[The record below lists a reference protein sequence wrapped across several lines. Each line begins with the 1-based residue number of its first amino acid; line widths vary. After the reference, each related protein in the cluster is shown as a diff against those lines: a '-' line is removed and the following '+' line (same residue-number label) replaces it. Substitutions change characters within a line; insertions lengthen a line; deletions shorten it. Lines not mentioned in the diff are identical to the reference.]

1 MRMRGVATGIVL
13 VLTACGAGSGTP
25 GSTARSIGTQPGGL
39 SFAGVGSTDTRLSV
53 DFFDARASFAIGR
66 ADAARAVSPA
76 GITPTGP
83 AIDLDVTLD
92 LPAIGSLEDAIRA
105 DQAKLP
111 QPNWWSGSCNANRS
125 RGAYPLGA
133 SFRGVAAC
141 GPQPGKSDGRLVR
154 FFPTAWGEYEWQCTE
169 LVYRFMY
176 LAYGIVPYNGNGDQ
190 VVDNYRPAYGGW
202 MVKVT
207 NGSGELPVPGD
218 VLSFLSV
225 HTAIVTG
232 VHVDTQGNGS
242 IDILE
247 QNAAGNGS
255 AKLAVNGF
263 RIARVKNWL
272 HHLVG

>member
-13 VLTACGAGSGTP
+13 VLTACGAGPGTP
-25 GSTARSIGTQPGGL
+25 DSTARSIGTQPGGL

-154 FFPTAWGEYEWQCTE
+154 FFPTAWGEYE
-169 LVYRFMY
+169 
-176 LAYGIVPYNGNGDQ
+176 
-190 VVDNYRPAYGGW
+190 
-202 MVKVT
+202 VT

>member
-1 MRMRGVATGIVL
+1 MRIRAVAAGMVL
-13 VLTACGAGSGTP
+13 VLTACGAGPETSG
-25 GSTARSIGTQPGGL
+25 SAARSVATQPAGL
-39 SFAGVGSTDTRLSV
+39 SFAGVASTDTDLSV
-53 DFFDARASFAIGR
+53 NFFDARAGVAIGR
-66 ADAARAVSPA
+66 ADADRADAP
-76 GITPTGP
+76 GGTTPTSP

-92 LPAIGSLEDAIRA
+92 LPAVGSLEYAIRA
-105 DQAKLP
+105 DQAELP
-111 QPNWWSGSCNANRS
+111 QPSWWSGSCNANRS

-176 LAYGIVPYNGNGDQ
+176 LAYGFVPYNGNGDQ
-190 VVDNYRPAYGGW
+190 VVDNYRPAYGGS

-225 HTAIVTG
+225 HAAIVTG
-232 VHVDTQGNGS
+232 VHVDAQGNGS

-247 QNAAGNGS
+247 QNAPGDGS
-255 AKLAVNGF
+255 TKLAVNGF